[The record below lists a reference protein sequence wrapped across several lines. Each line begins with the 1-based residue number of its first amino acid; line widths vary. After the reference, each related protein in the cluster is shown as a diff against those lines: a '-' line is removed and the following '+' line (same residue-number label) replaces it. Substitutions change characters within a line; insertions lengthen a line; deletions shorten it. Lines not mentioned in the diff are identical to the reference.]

1 MTHCL
6 SSLLRLLYC
15 GSDVTGRSEYGRIV
29 TVVRTTGQRVKAH
42 SKKIPGRK
50 PDNSFEGAA
59 GQRGIIVAHHGVAV
73 EVLFHDGTREM
84 VRVKRRSGHVVGDE
98 VLVTG
103 EVLERLPRRTELR
116 RRDAMR
122 GVHLVGANLDV
133 LGIVVAAFPQ
143 PPAGFIDRAIVAA
156 RAADLDPF
164 LVINKCDL
172 EQAADA
178 VATLQGIYAGSVQ
191 VFSLSA
197 VTGAGLAPLLE
208 YLGAGHRGAFVGTTG
223 VGKSSLL
230 NAICPAI
237 DLKVG
242 ALNVF
247 NDKGCNTTTV
257 STLHALPDGGELID
271 TPGFQDFG
279 LVDITMQDL
288 AAHYPGFEETH
299 QGACRFRNCRHRTEP
314 GCSVI
319 ELVAQGR
326 ITAERYATYI
336 EILNEVES
344 GELEARQRE
353 WKN

>member
-1 MTHCL
+1 ME
-6 SSLLRLLYC
+6 S
-15 GSDVTGRSEYGRIV
+15 GVNGRRKKD
-29 TVVRTTGQRVKAH
+29 RGQEAAQ
-42 SKKIPGRK
+42 GTE
-50 PDNSFEGAA
+50 PDSARNGL
-59 GQRGIIVAHHGVAV
+59 IVAHHGVAV
-73 EVLFHDGTREM
+73 EVLFADGTRDM
-84 VRVKRRSGHVVGDE
+84 VRVKRRSGHVVGDD
-98 VLVTG
+98 VLVRG
-103 EVLERLPRRTELR
+103 EVLERLTRRSELR
-116 RRDAMR
+116 RRDAMG

-133 LGIVVAAFPQ
+133 LGIVVAAFPP

-172 EQAADA
+172 PQAVET
-178 VATLQGIYAGSVQ
+178 VAALQSIYAGSAT
-191 VFSLSA
+191 VFPLSA
-197 VTGAGLAPLLE
+197 ATGDGLAPLLAF
-208 YLGAGHRGAFVGTTG
+208 LGAGHRGAFVGTTG

-230 NAICPAI
+230 NAICPDI

-242 ALNVF
+242 GLNQL
-247 NDKGCNTTTV
+247 NYKGCNTTTV
-257 STLHALPDGGELID
+257 STLHSLPDGGELVD

-299 QGACRFRNCRHRTEP
+299 QIPCRFRNCRHRTEP
-314 GCSVI
+314 GCAAI
-319 ELVAQGR
+319 ELVTRGR